1 MSATAF
7 VSVAF
12 GDKRYIEQQARLNV
26 SIREIYPDAKIF
38 SWTNQMPPESPSFSK
53 SLYGFKPYAVKYAL
67 SEGFTRVMFFDPA
80 IVLTDKIDYYQDIIK
95 DYGVL
100 AAQDDNKLTRF
111 CSDAALSYA
120 GVSRSEIYDWHL
132 VGGSFYY
139 FDFDL
144 QLCND
149 IFSHWLTAE
158 QKGLFG
164 SQADQASGKLDH
176 GHRNDEAM
184 MALALYCNRSKPL
197 TGDVRYNCDNG
208 ITRKYHFK

>member
-1 MSATAF
+1 MNGVAF

-12 GDKRYIEQQARLNV
+12 GDKRYIQQQERLNF
-26 SIREIYPDAKIF
+26 SIREIYPKAVVY
-38 SWTNQMPPESPSFSK
+38 SWTDRMPPEAPSFAK
-53 SLYGFKPYAVKYAL
+53 SLYGFKPYAVKAAL
-67 SEGFTRVMFFDPA
+67 SDGFTKIMFFDPA
-80 IVLTDKIDYYQDIIK
+80 IVLTDKIDYYCDIIK

-120 GVSRSEIYDWHL
+120 GVSREEISEWHL

-144 QLCND
+144 QLCNN

-158 QKGLFG
+158 RKGLFG
-164 SQADQASGKLDH
+164 SQSDQASGRLDH
-176 GHRNDEAM
+176 AHRNDEAM
-184 MALALYCNRSKPL
+184 MALALYSNGSKPL
-197 TGDVRYNCDNG
+197 TGDVRYNCDGG
-208 ITRKYHFK
+208 ITKKYHFK